1 MTMKTDAQVQK
12 DVVTELAWEPSVEAA
27 RIGVMVKDGVVTLVG
42 HVNSL
47 AQSWEAECA
56 ARRVQGVR
64 ALAMEI
70 DVTLPGASQ
79 RDDAD
84 IARLARSVLE
94 WTTFLPRDCV
104 KVLVEGGWVTLTGQL
119 EWEYQRRGAV
129 DTVRHL
135 MGVEGVI
142 DQISVKPLAPSGAIR
157 ANIEAALKR
166 LALPGIA
173 VEVRGG
179 DVSLTGTV
187 HTWSER
193 DMANH
198 SAWGTPGVRDVVDN
212 VAVDT

>member
-1 MTMKTDAQVQK
+1 
-12 DVVTELAWEPSVEAA
+12 
-27 RIGVMVKDGVVTLVG
+27 MVKDGVVTLVG

-157 ANIEAALKR
+157 SNIEAALKR